1 MKRLVVLLVILGL
14 LLAACGSAE
23 TPDDEAQATVEQET
37 VEFKTPLPA
46 ATEAKVQPTNTP
58 VPPPPTP
65 TSLPTNT
72 PPPTPS
78 PAPTTAEEQPTE
90 APAPSPA
97 VPEAPQVTEIM
108 VEIPSGPFVMGQ
120 DDGDREDRPAHE
132 VDLPAYEID
141 KFEVTNADFA
151 AFVDATGYQSDGE
164 KIGKLYWL
172 DSFKEGKE
180 SHPVVRVTWND
191 AVAYCEWV
199 GKRLPTEAEWEKA
212 ARGTESLRFP
222 WGNEWDPGKANVK
235 ETGLRSTA
243 VVGSFGAGA
252 SPFGVEDM
260 AGNVWEWT
268 GDWYEAYPGN
278 SAGDRYY
285 GEQCRVTRG
294 GGWFDDEP
302 QVTTFNRNCGVPD
315 KTLND
320 DLGFRCARSK

>member
-1 MKRLVVLLVILGL
+1 MKRVVILVVILGL
-14 LLAACGSAE
+14 LLAACGPAGTQGDVTQE
-23 TPDDEAQATVEQET
+23 TAEQET
-37 VEFKTPLPA
+37 VEFKTPLPQ
-46 ATEAKVQPTNTP
+46 ATEAKVLPTNTP

-65 TSLPTNT
+65 TSLPTKT
-72 PPPTPS
+72 PLPTPS
-78 PAPTTAEEQPTE
+78 PAATAAESPT
-90 APAPSPA
+90 PAPTVPELPA
-97 VPEAPQVTEIM
+97 VTDIM
-108 VEIPSGPFVMGQ
+108 VEIPAGPFVMGQ

-151 AFVDATGYQSDGE
+151 AFVEATGYESDGE
-164 KIGKLYWL
+164 KIGKKYWL
-172 DSFKEGKE
+172 DSFSEGKE
-180 SHPVVRVTWND
+180 NHPVVRVTWND
-191 AVAYCEWV
+191 AAAYCEWL

-212 ARGTESLRFP
+212 ARGTEAFRYP
-222 WGNEWDPGKANVK
+222 WGNEWDPNKANVK
-235 ETGLRSTA
+235 EAGLRSTA
-243 VVGSFGAGA
+243 VVGSFGQGA

-260 AGNVWEWT
+260 VGNVWEWT
-268 GDWYEAYPGN
+268 GDWYQAYPGN

-302 QVTTFNRNCGVPD
+302 QATTFNRNCGVPD

>member
-1 MKRLVVLLVILGL
+1 
-14 LLAACGSAE
+14 
-23 TPDDEAQATVEQET
+23 
-37 VEFKTPLPA
+37 
-46 ATEAKVQPTNTP
+46 
-58 VPPPPTP
+58 
-65 TSLPTNT
+65 
-72 PPPTPS
+72 
-78 PAPTTAEEQPTE
+78 
-90 APAPSPA
+90 
-97 VPEAPQVTEIM
+97 
-108 VEIPSGPFVMGQ
+108 MGQ
-120 DDGDREDRPAHE
+120 DDGDREDRPAHQ

-141 KFEVTNADFA
+141 KFEVTNADYA
-151 AFVDATGYQSDGE
+151 AFVEATGYESDGE
-164 KIGKLYWL
+164 KLDKLYWL

-180 SHPVVRVTWND
+180 NHPVVRVTWND

-212 ARGTESLRFP
+212 ARGTEALRFP
-222 WGNEWDPGKANVK
+222 WGNDWDPSRANVK
-235 ETGLRSTA
+235 EAGLRSTA

-252 SPFGVEDM
+252 SPFGVEDL

-268 GDWYEAYPGN
+268 GDWYDAYPGN

-302 QVTTFNRNCGVPD
+302 QVTAFNRNCGVPD